1 MMAEEDDSHDSH
13 REFGHLLEE
22 LRVSLPG
29 AEIIFAFL
37 LTVPFTSRYEEVTV
51 DQQNTYF
58 VAFISAA
65 LAVAFLI
72 APALLHRIQRKPDN
86 MERLLRTA
94 TLLTIIGTGCMAITI
109 TAVVYLITE
118 LLFGVA
124 VGAIV
129 SAGMA
134 GLIVALWFGLP
145 LYRKL

>member
-1 MMAEEDDSHDSH
+1 
-13 REFGHLLEE
+13 LLEE

-29 AEIIFAFL
+29 AEILFAFL

-51 DQQNTYF
+51 DQQTTYF
-58 VAFISAA
+58 IAFISAA

-72 APALLHRIQRKPDN
+72 APALLHRIQRRPDN
-86 MERLLRTA
+86 MERLLRTS
-94 TLLTIIGTGCMAITI
+94 TMLTIIGTGCMAVTV

-118 LLFGVA
+118 LLFGVV

-129 SAGMA
+129 AAGIA